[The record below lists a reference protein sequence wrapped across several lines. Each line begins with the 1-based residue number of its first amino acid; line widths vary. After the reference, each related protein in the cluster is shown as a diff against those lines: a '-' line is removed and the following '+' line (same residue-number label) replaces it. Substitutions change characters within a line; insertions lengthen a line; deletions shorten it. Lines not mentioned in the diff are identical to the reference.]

1 MDIKR
6 SIIIEGP
13 DASGKSTLAT
23 RLGEHYGLYVFR
35 AGPRPVDKEHAEVCM
50 IYQTAW
56 LSKTQCIWDR
66 VTPISNAC
74 NMPPLDE
81 ADTLMHA
88 HYLKTMMQYAVIII
102 CTAENLEHHLPGHNE
117 KEDDIRQM
125 VSDRQI
131 VLNNYARFAHDL
143 PGVIRYDFKVRTL
156 EDLIDEVDYEIST
169 ALQGSNH

>member
-35 AGPRPVDKEHAEVCM
+35 AGPRPVDREHAEVCM
-50 IYQTAW
+50 IYQSAW
-56 LSKTQCIWDR
+56 LSKTRCIWDR

-88 HYLKTMMQYAVIII
+88 HYLKTMMQHAVIIM
-102 CTAENLEHHLPGHNE
+102 CTAENLENHVLKPSE
-117 KEDDIRQM
+117 TPVDDFNMRR
-125 VSDRQI
+125 DRQI
-131 VLNNYARFAHDL
+131 VLNNYAKFAHDL

-169 ALQGSNH
+169 ALQGSGH